1 MPSCNVIAAK
11 EVHGQTFRGI
21 GPAKTQLSH
30 HHHTS
35 TDRFIGRIIDRRY
48 SIEGKLGSG
57 ALGTVYLATDLRT
70 QRKVALK
77 IYKHL
82 PFEKRDGPELI
93 VGEAEIIAKI
103 DHENIV
109 KVFGAGIIQDSQEDK
124 PYIVMEY
131 LEGQNLSEYLSHKG
145 TLSWDETKRI
155 AAQVCCGLDALHARG
170 IIHRDIKP
178 ENIFITDGKVKIIDF
193 DLSKFKCLIIIEPE
207 SGHICGTAAYMSP
220 EQASGMQNIDHRTDI
235 YALGV
240 TMYVMLSGRLPF
252 AAEGSLGLIMAHKDQ
267 IPRPLG
273 EWFNDFPHDAEDI
286 IMRALEKKPERRYKS
301 TEELRALVLA
311 VDASFSYSK
320 ELSMHSAETL
330 PLGMSSI
337 NFADTLPR
345 QNTLPLFGL
354 AAQ

>member
-103 DHENIV
+103 DHE
-109 KVFGAGIIQDSQEDK
+109 
-124 PYIVMEY
+124 
-131 LEGQNLSEYLSHKG
+131 LSHKG